1 MAMEER
7 FKPLA
12 PEEMTPEQRR
22 TLDAILGGP
31 RGKIEGPFKA
41 LLRSPDLAD
50 RVQRVG
56 EYIRFRSSVPAR
68 LNELA
73 ILVTARKW
81 TAQFEWWAHRRLA
94 MQAGLKPAIADAI
107 ARGERPA
114 DMDVDEA
121 AVHDFA
127 HALVH
132 SGHPS
137 DAAFAA
143 LCDRLGEQG
152 VIDVIGACGY
162 YTLVSFVLNVER
174 VGLPDG
180 AAPPLEPI

>member
-1 MAMEER
+1 MEER
-7 FKPLA
+7 FRPLA

-22 TLDAILGGP
+22 ALDAILSGP
-31 RGKIEGPFKA
+31 RGRIEGPFKA

-56 EYIRFRSSVPAR
+56 EYVRFRSSMPAR

-94 MQAGLKPAIADAI
+94 MQAGLKSEIADAI
-107 ARGERPA
+107 AKGERPPG
-114 DMDVDEA
+114 MDADEA

-132 SGHPS
+132 TGHPS

-143 LCDRLGEQG
+143 LRERFGEQG
-152 VIDVIGACGY
+152 VIDVVGACGY
-162 YTLVSFVLNVER
+162 YTLVSFVLNVDR
-174 VGLPDG
+174 VGLPEG
-180 AAPPLEPI
+180 EAPPLAPLGR